1 MIIVPLSFF
10 HDTFSFEN
18 DSECSLGK
26 KTKNWYIMTCIIVIP
41 EFVYM
46 VLIVLFYV
54 LAMCNLKR
62 RYLNSSTP
70 NESNNILNNK
80 RQKYFKSMKSVSILI
95 AVLFIFSGPLLVRN
109 VINLVQQ
116 LPKEVLYLAFALANI
131 NSFLNPLIY
140 FMNIVEFKTAL
151 KRLCSVT
158 QSPDSSSAGTKE
170 QEMT

>member
-1 MIIVPLSFF
+1 MIIVPLAFF
-10 HDTFSFEN
+10 HDTFRFEN
-18 DSECSLGK
+18 DSECSLDK

-46 VLIVLFYV
+46 VLVVVFYV
-54 LAMCNLKR
+54 LAMCSLKR

-80 RQKYFKSMKSVSILI
+80 RQKYFKSMKSVSLLL

-109 VINLVQQ
+109 AVDLVQP

-140 FMNIVEFKTAL
+140 FMNIVEFKTAV
-151 KRLCSVT
+151 KRICSVT
-158 QSPDSSSAGTKE
+158 QSSDSSSAGTIE
-170 QEMT
+170 QEKT